1 MHAGDVLTLDIEKP
15 AAGGRMLARHQ
26 GRVVLVS
33 GAIPG
38 ERVTA
43 RIERVSSAVV
53 FAETVDVTTPS
64 ASRRAI
70 SVDLR
75 CGGCAL
81 AHVEYDW
88 QLHLKQEIVQDAFS
102 RIGRLPLPDKP
113 PIVSSPERGYRMR
126 ARLHVSGGRL
136 GFFREG
142 THDICDPV
150 TTGQLADS
158 TEQWLARA
166 SDVLQTHRL
175 DGLTALEIA
184 ENVAG
189 DARACHLELRSGIDV
204 APFEPLAQGLVG
216 LSAQRGD
223 RPEVVVLAGRPSI
236 ADTLELS
243 TPSATAVTLGRD
255 VRAFFQS
262 NRFLVERLAR
272 HVVDLVP
279 HGPVVDLYAGVGLF
293 GLALAASGVDAVT
306 LVEGDPVGGADLE
319 ANARPYAGVR
329 VERRSVESVV
339 TSSRFGAIAADATVI
354 VDPPRTGLSKEVLGA
369 LVRAAPPRLVYV
381 SCDPATLARD
391 CRGLSDNGYELAA
404 MTLFDMFP
412 NTAHV
417 EAVAILRRRREQAT

>member
-1 MHAGDVLTLDIEKP
+1 MQAGAVLTLDIEKP

-26 GRVVLVS
+26 GRIVLVS
-33 GAIPG
+33 AAIPG

-64 ASRRAI
+64 AKRRATGA
-70 SVDLR
+70 DLR
-75 CGGCAL
+75 CGGCAF
-81 AHVEYDW
+81 AHIEYDW

-102 RIGRLPLPDKP
+102 RIGRLPLAETP

-126 ARLHVSGGRL
+126 ARLHARGGRL

-142 THDICDPV
+142 THDVCDAAA
-150 TTGQLADS
+150 TGQLAAS
-158 TEQWLARA
+158 TAQWLTRA
-166 SDVLQTHRL
+166 SAVIETRRL

-189 DARACHLELRSGIDV
+189 DARAGHLELRSGTDV
-204 APFEPLAQGLVG
+204 EPFTPLADGLVG
-216 LSAQRGD
+216 LSAQRAD
-223 RPEVVVLAGRPSI
+223 RPDVVVLAGQPSI
-236 ADTLELS
+236 ADTLH
-243 TPSATAVTLGRD
+243 PSGSAATVVTLGRD

-262 NRFLVERLAR
+262 NRFLVERLAG

-279 HGPVVDLYAGVGLF
+279 RGPVVDLYAGVGLF
-293 GLALAASGVDAVT
+293 GLALAASGIDAVT

-319 ANARPYAGVR
+319 ANARPYAGAH
-329 VERRSVESVV
+329 VERRSVEAMVAA
-339 TSSRFGAIAADATVI
+339 SRFRATAGEATVI
-354 VDPPRTGLSKEVLGA
+354 VDPPRTGLSKDVLAA

-391 CRGLSDNGYELAA
+391 SRGLSDGGYELAGL
-404 MTLFDMFP
+404 TLFDMFP

-417 EAVAILRRRREQAT
+417 EGIAHFVRR

>member
-1 MHAGDVLTLDIEKP
+1 
-15 AAGGRMLARHQ
+15 
-26 GRVVLVS
+26 
-33 GAIPG
+33 
-38 ERVTA
+38 
-43 RIERVSSAVV
+43 
-53 FAETVDVTTPS
+53 
-64 ASRRAI
+64 
-70 SVDLR
+70 
-75 CGGCAL
+75 
-81 AHVEYDW
+81 
-88 QLHLKQEIVQDAFS
+88 
-102 RIGRLPLPDKP
+102 
-113 PIVSSPERGYRMR
+113 
-126 ARLHVSGGRL
+126 
-136 GFFREG
+136 
-142 THDICDPV
+142 
-150 TTGQLADS
+150 
-158 TEQWLARA
+158 
-166 SDVLQTHRL
+166 
-175 DGLTALEIA
+175 
-184 ENVAG
+184 
-189 DARACHLELRSGIDV
+189 
-204 APFEPLAQGLVG
+204 
-216 LSAQRGD
+216 
-223 RPEVVVLAGRPSI
+223 VLAGRPSI